1 MFDSAFALHSGPRRW
16 VALLA
21 IGAVLAA
28 LLTGAQALLVPPRAE
43 AVVDCGTGA
52 QYTRVS
58 GDTCYFETQSSGSW
72 TKPAWVTTYSVN
84 LVGGGGGGSAV
95 FSTGPTFDPQWGNS
109 GAAGALAQNASA
121 TASSISFTIGVGGSA
136 GASILAGG
144 NGGSSTVSTLSLTAT
159 GGAGSSDGNWWNCNF
174 SNPASHNGGRGA
186 KPGPLSGTSW
196 GTSGWGGISQNNGS
210 CPTNGGP
217 TSSNGE
223 AGQAGGIQIIFSAAP
238 APQNTVAP
246 SFTGTPAFKSPAE
259 VLTGNQGTWNDF
271 GSTATYTYLWQ
282 SQTGCTGS
290 WSDAAGSTKAL
301 LNYTI
306 VSGDVSNCLR
316 VQVTATNAYGATTAT
331 SSASLQVTA
340 VPVFTASS
348 PPVIADVGYP
358 FNGAAGG
365 YAFQASGGRI
375 TYSLSP
381 STYNAAAS
389 PTGLPATLTING
401 STGAVSGTPASGEEG
416 VYTYQVVATN
426 DSGSATT
433 ATLTLTVSDGT
444 PAEISITTQPV
455 GGMASGTALTTQPV
469 VELKDSGGR
478 RIAQPLVIVATSSG
492 GTLGGTTSVTTSAG
506 IASFTNLTL
515 AGLANTNYTLTFTN
529 SSLTSIS
536 NAIQVTPGAVSSISI
551 TTQPVAGA
559 ASGSLLATQPVV
571 RLLDAQGN
579 LIDDRSSTVT
589 VTSELAAGGA
599 GGSVGGTTSRATSTG
614 IATFTNLTFGGL
626 VGTSYKLKF
635 TSGAVTQLSSSI
647 ANTLA
652 GPPAQLSIQT
662 QPTLTGAQLV
672 GSAFNTQPVVII
684 LDAGGNATTS
694 MATVTA
700 TASGGTLGG
709 TAAVAA
715 VSGTATYSGLTFA
728 GLVSTP
734 YGLTFSSSGLTSVTS
749 TSFQFGAGM
758 FGPVSTSVTT
768 ITASPTTRPADGTS
782 TSTITVQA
790 MDAGGNNLTT
800 SQGTVAL
807 SVTSGTL
814 GSVTDN
820 SNGTYSATYT
830 VPTSR
835 GSGSAVVSGTLA
847 GTALSST
854 ATIGLFTTQT
864 ITFAQPANVLL
875 GTLPYQL
882 PATATSGLPVSFS
895 LGAGTTSSAC
905 TVTSAG
911 IVTIS
916 AVGDCQIQ
924 ADQAGDSTYWAAPQV
939 VRTYAVEATTPTA
952 PFITS
957 VAEGNGQATV
967 AFIAPGFNGGAT
979 ITNYEWST
987 DGTTWT
993 ALSPVDAT
1001 SPVTIP
1007 GLVNDTAYTVSLRA
1021 VNSAGPGLA
1030 SSTSPSFSP
1039 RAIGGTTVTATTTTP
1054 SAPRNPQVLAE
1065 PSTTAMVSWQE
1076 PRTDGGA
1083 TITSYTVSVSPA
1095 GTCSA
1100 SIAASSRVG
1109 SCSVSGLT
1117 PGVTY
1122 TFTIQAVNSNGSGD
1136 AATVT
1141 YTVPGGSAGGGG
1153 GSRLFTLTLE
1163 ASPGTCLV
1171 SSLTA
1176 SAGSW
1181 VALPTEVECEAVG
1194 ARLTGWQPL
1203 HSSAFFA
1210 PGSSVQVTADN
1221 TLRALWEPVG
1231 LGSGTGTETMA
1242 KGRIRLVFWSGNGKT
1257 VRVGQSKDLAGRRA
1271 VFSIVTRDAR
1281 KVTPA
1286 TIAAARALAAEHGGV
1301 YVGVVRGDWWVTP
1314 RIVAAYRS

>member
-1 MFDSAFALHSGPRRW
+1 
-16 VALLA
+16 
-21 IGAVLAA
+21 
-28 LLTGAQALLVPPRAE
+28 
-43 AVVDCGTGA
+43 
-52 QYTRVS
+52 
-58 GDTCYFETQSSGSW
+58 
-72 TKPAWVTTYSVN
+72 
-84 LVGGGGGGSAV
+84 
-95 FSTGPTFDPQWGNS
+95 
-109 GAAGALAQNASA
+109 
-121 TASSISFTIGVGGSA
+121 
-136 GASILAGG
+136 
-144 NGGSSTVSTLSLTAT
+144 LSLTAT

-196 GTSGWGGISQNNGS
+196 GTSGWGGIAQNNGS

-217 TSSNGE
+217 TASNGQ

-238 APQNTVAP
+238 APQNTAAP

-271 GSTATYTYLWQ
+271 GSAATYTYLWQ
-282 SQTGCTGS
+282 SQTACSGT

-306 VSGDVSNCLR
+306 VSGDVGNCLR
-316 VQVTATNAYGATTAT
+316 LQVTATNAYGATPAT

-348 PPVIADVGYP
+348 PPVIADVGYA

-389 PTGLPATLTING
+389 PTGLPASLTINA
-401 STGAVSGTPASGEEG
+401 STGAVSGTPASGQSG

-433 ATLTLTVSDGT
+433 ATLTLTVSNGT

-478 RIAQPLVIVATSSG
+478 LIAQPLAIVATSSG

-506 IASFTNLTL
+506 VATFTNLTL
-515 AGLANTNYTLTFTN
+515 AGLVNTNYTLTFTR
-529 SSLTSIS
+529 SSLTAVSS
-536 NAIQVTPGAVSSISI
+536 AIQVTPGAVNSISI

-599 GGSVGGTTSRATSTG
+599 GGSVGGTTSRTTSTG
-614 IATFTNLTFGGL
+614 IATFTDLTFGGL

-647 ANTLA
+647 ANTAA
-652 GPPAQLSIQT
+652 GAPAQLSVQT
-662 QPTLTGAQLV
+662 QPTLTGTQLV
-672 GSAFNTQPVVII
+672 GSAFSTQPVVTI
-684 LDAGGNATTS
+684 LDAGGNTTTS
-694 MATVTA
+694 TATVTA

-709 TAAVAA
+709 SAAVAA
-715 VSGTATYSGLTFA
+715 VSGTATFSGLTFA

-734 YGLTFSSSGLTSVTS
+734 YTLTFSSSGLTSATS
-749 TSFQFGAGM
+749 SSFQFGAGM

-782 TSTITVQA
+782 TSSITVQA
-790 MDAGGNNLTT
+790 KDAGGNNLTT

-814 GSVTDN
+814 GAVTDN
-820 SNGTYSATYT
+820 NNGTYSAAFTA
-830 VPTSR
+830 PAAR
-835 GSGSAVVSGTLA
+835 GAGSAVVSGTLA

-864 ITFAQPANVLL
+864 ITFAQPANVML

-895 LGAGTTSSAC
+895 LGAGTTNSAC
-905 TVTSAG
+905 TVSSAG

-916 AVGDCQIQ
+916 AVGNCQIQ
-924 ADQAGDSTYWAAPQV
+924 ADQSGDSTYWAAPQV
-939 VRTYAVEATTPTA
+939 VRTYAVAATTPTA

-957 VAEGNGQATV
+957 VVEGNGQATV
-967 AFIAPGFNGGAT
+967 AFTAPGFTGGSA
-979 ITNYEWST
+979 ITNYEYSL
-987 DGTTWT
+987 DGGTTWT
-993 ALSPVDAT
+993 SGGSASSPI
-1001 SPVTIP
+1001 TIT
-1007 GLVNDTAYTVSLRA
+1007 GLTNGTLYVLTLRA
-1021 VNSAGPGLA
+1021 VNAVGAGLVSDQSSAFTPAA
-1030 SSTSPSFSP
+1030 S
-1039 RAIGGTTVTATTTTP
+1039 GGTTVTIPTTTP

-1076 PRTDGGA
+1076 PRTNGGA

-1100 SIAASSRVG
+1100 SIAASSRMG

-1163 ASPGTCLV
+1163 ASPGACLV
-1171 SSLTA
+1171 SSVTA

-1181 VALPTEVECEAVG
+1181 VALPTEAECEAAG
-1194 ARLTGWQPL
+1194 SRLTGWQPL
-1203 HSSAFFA
+1203 WSSDFFA

-1221 TLRALWEPVG
+1221 TLRALWESVG
-1231 LGSGTGTETMA
+1231 LGSEAGTETTTQ
-1242 KGRIRLVFWSGNGKT
+1242 GRIRLVVWSGNGKT
-1257 VRVGQSKDLAGRRA
+1257 VRVGQSKDLAGHRA
-1271 VFSIVTRDAR
+1271 VFSVVTRDAR
-1281 KVTPA
+1281 EVTPA
-1286 TIAAARALAAEHGGV
+1286 AIAAARALAAAHGGT

>member
-1 MFDSAFALHSGPRRW
+1 VFDSAFALHAGPRRW

-58 GDTCYFETQSSGSW
+58 GDTCYFETQSNGSW
-72 TKPAWVTTYSVN
+72 TKPSWVSTYTVN
-84 LVGGGGGGSAV
+84 LVGGGGGGTAV
-95 FSTGPTFDPQWGNS
+95 YSTTPTDDPQWGNS

-121 TASSISFTIGVGGSA
+121 TASPISFTIGAGGSG
-136 GASILAGG
+136 GASLVAGG

-271 GSTATYTYLWQ
+271 GSAATYTYLWQ
-282 SQTGCTGS
+282 SQTACSGT

-306 VSGDVSNCLR
+306 VSGDVGNCLR
-316 VQVTATNAYGATTAT
+316 LQVTATNAYGATTAT

-348 PPVIADVGYP
+348 PPVIADVGYA

-389 PTGLPATLTING
+389 PTGLPASLTINA
-401 STGAVSGTPASGEEG
+401 STGAVSGTPASGQAG
-416 VYTYQVVATN
+416 VYTYLVVATN

-433 ATLTLTVSDGT
+433 ATLTLTVSSGT

-478 RIAQPLVIVATSSG
+478 LIAQPLAIVATSSG

-506 IASFTNLTL
+506 VATFTNLTL
-515 AGLANTNYTLTFTN
+515 AGLVNTNYTLTFTR
-529 SSLTSIS
+529 SSLTAVA
-536 NAIQVTPGAVSSISI
+536 NAIQVTPGAVNSISI

-614 IATFTNLTFGGL
+614 IATFTDLTFGGL
-626 VGTSYKLKF
+626 VGTSYRLKF

-647 ANTLA
+647 ANTAA
-652 GPPAQLSIQT
+652 GAPAQLSVQT
-662 QPTLTGAQLV
+662 QPTLTGTQLV
-672 GSAFNTQPVVII
+672 GSAFTTQPVVRI
-684 LDAGGNATTS
+684 LDAGGNTTTS
-694 MATVTA
+694 TATVTA

-715 VSGTATYSGLTFA
+715 VSGTATFSGLTFA

-734 YGLTFSSSGLTSVTS
+734 YTLTFSSSGLTSATS
-749 TSFQFGAGM
+749 SSFQFGAGM

-782 TSTITVQA
+782 TSSITVQA
-790 MDAGGNNLTT
+790 KDDGGNNLTT

-807 SVTSGTL
+807 SVTSGAL
-814 GSVTDN
+814 GAVTDN
-820 SNGTYSATYT
+820 NNGTYSAAFTA
-830 VPTSR
+830 PAER
-835 GSGSAVVSGTLA
+835 GAGGAVVSGTLA

-854 ATIGLFTTQT
+854 TTIGLFTTQT
-864 ITFAQPANVLL
+864 ITFAQPANVTL

-882 PATATSGLPVSFS
+882 FATSTSGLPVSFS
-895 LGAGTTSSAC
+895 LGAGTTNSAC
-905 TVTSAG
+905 TVSSAG

-916 AVGDCQIQ
+916 AVGNCQIQ

-939 VRTYAVEATTPTA
+939 VRTYAVAATTPTA

-957 VAEGNGQATV
+957 VTEGNVQATV

-993 ALSPVDAT
+993 VLSPVDAT

-1007 GLVNDTAYTVSLRA
+1007 GLVNGTAYTVSLRA

-1030 SSTSPSFSP
+1030 SSASPSFTP
-1039 RAIGGTTVTATTTTP
+1039 RASGGTTVTATTTTP
-1054 SAPRNPQVLAE
+1054 SAPRNAQSVSEATGAVTL
-1065 PSTTAMVSWQE
+1065 SWQE

-1117 PGVTY
+1117 AGVTY

-1141 YTVPGGSAGGGG
+1141 YTVPGGNSGGGS
-1153 GSRLFTLTLE
+1153 SRLFTLTFE
-1163 ASPGTCLV
+1163 ASPGTCTV
-1171 SSLTA
+1171 SSVTA

-1181 VALPTEVECEAVG
+1181 VALPNAAECEAVG
-1194 ARLTGWQPL
+1194 VRLTGWQPL
-1203 HSSAFFA
+1203 RSSTFFV
-1210 PGSSVQVTADN
+1210 PGSSVQVTGNN
-1221 TLRALWEPVG
+1221 TLRALWESVG
-1231 LGSGTGTETMA
+1231 VASETGTQTTTQR
-1242 KGRIRLVFWSGNGKT
+1242 RIRLVVWSDNGRI
-1257 VRVGQSKDLAGRRA
+1257 VRVGKSNNLAGQKA

-1286 TIAAARALAAEHGGV
+1286 AIAAARALAAEHGGV